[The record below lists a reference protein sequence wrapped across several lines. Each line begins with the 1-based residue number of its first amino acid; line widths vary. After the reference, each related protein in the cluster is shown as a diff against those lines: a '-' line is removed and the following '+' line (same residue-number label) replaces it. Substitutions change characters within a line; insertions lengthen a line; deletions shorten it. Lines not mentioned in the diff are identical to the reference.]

1 MSPGVLILVAVL
13 GIALLLFLV
22 IKIRLQAFLALLIAS
37 YFVAVAAGIPLNEI
51 AQTLQDGMGSTL
63 GFIAI
68 VVGIGTMLGEML
80 RVSGGAEQLAR
91 TMVQKFGED
100 KAPWALGLT
109 GLIVSI
115 PVFFDVGLIILIP
128 LVYGLTQRTGRSLL
142 YYAMPLAAGLAIGHS
157 YIPPTPGPVAV
168 ASLLGADLG
177 WVILF
182 GVLAGIPA
190 MILGGILFGRYIS
203 TQINAKVPE
212 YMILENYGISAV
224 DDDEDDRALASAHR
238 STGQTVTQTGEPIAT
253 TQGATPLEPGDPAI
267 VRATSSK
274 TGFSEAA
281 GVSKF
286 GTEHPEARELPS
298 FGLVLGLIAIP
309 LVLILLNTVSGVV
322 LPEGN
327 AVRNFLNF
335 VGHPF
340 FALLVAT
347 LLAFYT
353 LGTQRG
359 YSRREIQEIATKSL
373 EPVGLIILVTGAG
386 GVLGKTLV
394 ATGVGDALAGAMAR
408 YNLPVILLAFLIATA
423 VRVSQ
428 GSATVSMVTSAG
440 LMAPVL
446 QAGTY
451 SAPML
456 GLITIAIASGAT
468 VLSHVNDSGFWLVSR
483 YLGISEKNTLR
494 SWTVL
499 ETILGGVGFLV
510 VFIISFFV

>member
-1 MSPGVLILVAVL
+1 MSPGALIFIAVL

-22 IKIRLQAFLALLIAS
+22 IKLRLQAFLALLIAS
-37 YFVAVAAGIPLNEI
+37 YFVAVAGGIPLSEI

-80 RVSGGAEQLAR
+80 RVSGGAERLAQTLVGR
-91 TMVQKFGED
+91 FGED

-109 GLIVSI
+109 GFLVSI
-115 PVFFDVGLIILIP
+115 PVFFDVGLILLIP
-128 LVYGLTQRTGRSLL
+128 LVYGLAQRTGRSLL
-142 YYAMPLAAGLAIGHS
+142 YYALPLAAGLAVGHS

-168 ASLLGADLG
+168 AALLGADLG

-182 GVLAGIPA
+182 GVIAGLPA
-190 MILGGILFGRYIS
+190 MIVAGIWFGRYIS
-203 TQINAKVPE
+203 NEIHAKVPE
-212 YMILENYGISAV
+212 YMILEGYGVTATDF
-224 DDDEDDRALASAHR
+224 DDDDPDIARMPRHSAIVD
-238 STGQTVTQTGEPIAT
+238 SVPMEQLPQSGSVAT
-253 TQGATPLEPGDPAI
+253 TPNLTPPNVVESTRPID
-267 VRATSSK
+267 K
-274 TGFSEAA
+274 
-281 GVSKF
+281 
-286 GTEHPEARELPS
+286 ELPS
-298 FGLVLGLIAIP
+298 FGLVIGLIAIP

-327 AVRNFLNF
+327 PIRGFLAF
-335 VGHPF
+335 LGHPF
-340 FALLVAT
+340 MALI
-347 LLAFYT
+347 LAALISFYT
-353 LGTQRG
+353 LGIRRG
-359 YSRREIQEIATKSL
+359 YSRRDINEIATKSL

-386 GVLGKTLV
+386 GVFGKTLV
-394 ATGVGDALAGAMAR
+394 ATGVGDALAGAMAAF
-408 YNLPVILLAFLIATA
+408 NMPIIVLAFLIATA

-428 GSATVSMVTSAG
+428 GSATVSMVTAAG
-440 LMAPVL
+440 LMAPIV

-451 SAPML
+451 SAPMV

-499 ETILGGVGFLV
+499 ETLLGGVGFLV